1 MEVVMMRRSFVVALL
16 AIISVLV
23 PPKPAAAQTATGP
36 PCPSRKEVVA
46 FPHQVVGERLV
57 GSGLSS
63 GGLLFEVYA
72 DLAGTWTIIW
82 TAPTGTS
89 CLVAKGQG
97 WEVPVERPS

>member
-1 MEVVMMRRSFVVALL
+1 MMRRSFVVALL

-36 PCPSRKEVVA
+36 PCASRTQVVA
-46 FPHQVVGERLV
+46 FLLQVVGERLV

-63 GGLLFEVYA
+63 GGHFFEVYA
-72 DLAGTWTIIW
+72 DLAGTWTIIS

-89 CLVAKGQG
+89 CLVAKGQA
-97 WEVPVERPS
+97 WEVPDERPS